1 MATSININDILSQ
14 VNQLDKEEQF
24 KLLQRILALLKK
36 SEVAKRDSPSL
47 TSLAGLGR
55 EVWGSPTEI
64 DKYIDEER
72 EW

>member
-1 MATSININDILSQ
+1 MATSASINNILSQ

-24 KLLQRILALLKK
+24 NLLQRIISLLKK

-55 EVWGSPTEI
+55 EVWGNPTEI

-72 EW
+72 KW